1 MEQLSARTLKA
12 RPLNEVAMFTVEEI
26 SGLVRWIRQ
35 ENGFPDS
42 PFRIDEVRYD
52 PEGDKLYIIAH
63 DRTDKSVIIGN
74 SFVIGKLR
82 ERLKVRQLTVYSNL
96 DLEIKRRKLEE
107 AERLVRGTEL
117 EFLLPII
124 EAEKRFPPRKWPEVE
139 GDVKTLVFLSFNAKA
154 LLGFAGRLNLPY
166 EAVGIRYAFPRL
178 DYEPLEGE
186 PREIFFPDEGKLVKL
201 AGRRGAKLILADFPF
216 GLRWEDEMALMN
228 PFRLLH
234 IGFFEIKY
242 LFGFEKPVV
251 YDREA
256 LVEFVANLTYEG
268 LMESTDG
275 ANIIWRMWRR

>member
-1 MEQLSARTLKA
+1 
-12 RPLNEVAMFTVEEI
+12 MFTVEEI
-26 SGLVRWIRQ
+26 SELVRGIRR

-63 DRTDKSVIIGN
+63 DRTDKSVVIGN

-154 LLGFAGRLNLPY
+154 LIGFAERLGLPH
-166 EAVGIRYAFPRL
+166 EAVGIRYVFPRL
-178 DYEPLEGE
+178 KYEAIDGE
-186 PREIFFPDEGKLVKL
+186 PGEIFFPDEGKLVKL
-201 AGRRGAKLILADFPF
+201 AEERGAKLVLADFPF
-216 GLRWEDEMALMN
+216 GLKWRNGRALMN

-234 IGFFEIKY
+234 IGFFELKY

-251 YDREA
+251 YDKKA
-256 LVEFVANLTYEG
+256 LIDFVVNLTYEG

-275 ANIIWRMWRR
+275 ANLIWRMWRK